1 MRTILEDVRS
11 GEIMVCEVPQPEL
24 RRGGILVRTAF
35 SALSAGTDRAHRQQ
49 VEKSLIGKAL
59 ARPDL
64 IRQVVDF
71 ARKEGLVAAYQR
83 VQTRLNTL
91 SPLGYSCSGTV
102 IAVADGVQG
111 FHVGDSVACAGV
123 GHANHSE
130 INFVPHNLAARV
142 PSGVCL
148 DAAAITTIGAIA
160 IQGLRQSQATFG
172 ETVAVI
178 GAGLVGVL
186 TLQLAK
192 AAGCRVIAIDL
203 DRGRAQRAIEM
214 GADLGLCSTDDNV
227 ASTVKEFT
235 HYGVDAAVITA
246 ATSSTEPIE
255 TAARILRDRGRIV
268 IVGDV
273 GLGVSRHNVYH
284 KELSVVLSRSYGPG
298 RYDAQ
303 YEEEGIDYPVGYV
316 RWTEKRNMEA
326 FLGLVASGAV
336 SPAPLLQRRYA
347 VAQGKSGYAE
357 LRSSSVYTV
366 LIEYPPAKP
375 SVLVPQSAM
384 VGMARGARNLNRIQV
399 GCIGAGSFA
408 SNVIF
413 PALRATKAAVLCS
426 VATASGLASES
437 AKRAFRFTRSQT
449 PNELIHDPGT
459 EAVFVMTRH
468 DSHARFVVAALSH
481 HKPVFVEKPLGITH
495 DQLEE
500 IRCAIE
506 AEKESGYSPFVM
518 VGFNRRFAPLTHELC
533 KFFAERKEPM
543 MVHARINAGYLPPEH
558 WAQHKLDGGRILGEL
573 CHFIDWARAVIGA
586 PIEVVSAA
594 ALPDVS
600 RYNRDNLAVT
610 MSFADGSLA
619 NLLYLANGDKSIP
632 KEYMEVFCQGG
643 VARLHDFCSL
653 ELARDGKVRHARS
666 ARDKGHNREIQLTIE
681 AMSKETDAPIPITE
695 LMEVSRAT
703 LAVADSIASGQR
715 IDVRNFLSADTRITI

>member
-1 MRTILEDVRS
+1 MLAILEDIRS
-11 GEIMVCEVPQPEL
+11 GEIIVCQAPQPEL

-64 IRQVVDF
+64 VQQVVGF
-71 ARKEGLVAAYQR
+71 ARREGLVAAYRR
-83 VQTRLNTL
+83 VQTRLNSL

-102 IAVADGVQG
+102 IAVADGVQE
-111 FHVGDSVACAGV
+111 FQVGDCVACAGV
-123 GHANHSE
+123 GYANHSE

-160 IQGLRQSQATFG
+160 MQGLRQSQATFG

-203 DRGRAQRAIEM
+203 DQGRVQRAVEM
-214 GADLGLCSTDDNV
+214 GADLGLCATDDNI
-227 ASTVKEFT
+227 ASSVKEFT
-235 HYGVDAAVITA
+235 HYGADAAVITA
-246 ATSSTEPIE
+246 ATPSTAPIE
-255 TAARILRDRGRIV
+255 TAACILRDRGRIV

-273 GLGVSRHNVYH
+273 GLGVSRSNVYY

-303 YEEEGIDYPVGYV
+303 YEEEGIDYPIGYV
-316 RWTEKRNMEA
+316 RWTQKRNMEA
-326 FLGLVASGAV
+326 FLGLMSSGAV
-336 SPAPLLQRRYA
+336 RPAPLLQRRYA
-347 VAQGKSGYAE
+347 VAQGACAYAE
-357 LRSSSVYTV
+357 LKSSSAYTM

-375 SVLVPQSAM
+375 IVSAPQGAM
-384 VGMARGARNLNRIQV
+384 IGMVRGASNPNRIQV

-413 PALRATKAAVLCS
+413 PALRATRAAAFYS
-426 VATASGLASES
+426 VATASGVASES
-437 AKRAFRFTRSQT
+437 AKRSFRFTRSQT
-449 PNELIHDPGT
+449 PNELIQDPGT
-459 EAVFVMTRH
+459 EAVFVMSRH

-500 IRCAIE
+500 IHCAIE

-533 KFFAERKEPM
+533 DFFSERKEPM

-586 PIEVVSAA
+586 PIECVSAT

-600 RYNRDNLAVT
+600 RYNRDNIVT
-610 MSFADGSLA
+610 TISFADGSLA
-619 NLLYLANGDKSIP
+619 NLAYLANGDKSIS
-632 KEYMEVFCQGG
+632 KEYMEVFCQGR
-643 VARLHDFCSL
+643 VARLHDFCAL
-653 ELARDGKVRHARS
+653 ELARDGRVHRTRS

-681 AMSKETDAPIPITE
+681 AISKGMRAPIPITE
-695 LMEVSRAT
+695 LMEVSTAT
-703 LAVADSIASGQR
+703 LAVADSIASSQR
-715 IDVRNFLSADTRITI
+715 IDLRNFHSAGAKVPI